1 MKRQTKTYFRTFYIS
16 WIVIMC
22 LVFGWLG
29 IAAAYENTVQVA
41 FGEYKSAIEISN
53 EKIRILD
60 FVISK
65 SN

>member
-29 IAAAYENTVQVA
+29 IAQAYENTVRIA
-41 FGEYKSAIEISN
+41 FGEYKSAIEIN
-53 EKIRILD
+53 DQEIRILD
-60 FVISK
+60 FVIK
-65 SN
+65 